1 MGRIRI
7 LPDILINQIAAGEV
21 IERPASVVK
30 ELVENAIDAGADR
43 IFIEIE
49 SGGKSLIRVS
59 DNGCGMS
66 REDALLAI
74 ERHATSK
81 LQSEADLFA
90 IHTLGFRGEALPS
103 IASVSKFSLITRELD
118 ADAGTEILVEGGRIV
133 SVQETG
139 AAPGTLVSV
148 NQLFYN
154 TPARRKFLKT
164 PATEMSHIA
173 EIVNTV
179 ALGNPGIQ
187 FKLSH
192 NGHVIYHF
200 SKAGAVSD
208 RLYEILGPSL
218 SGKLL
223 SFGIEAE
230 AMRLQGWVGDPSLTR
245 PNGRYQFVY
254 VNGRPVRDRLI
265 QRALMDAYSGWLM
278 KGQFPVAVLW
288 LEVPPHTVDVNVHP
302 TKSQVKF
309 MDSQMVYS
317 AVRGMIA
324 KTIGSTKT
332 ARGEGDTGFPA
343 SASASD
349 SNRNGTSK
357 DPEIPVRWEEG
368 TSSVRE
374 PMERFST
381 GSSPFSPTQKRLSE
395 LSETAEV
402 VREER
407 SPDGSRIS
415 FDELVVIGQLADS
428 YILCQTATSLVLIDQ
443 HAAHERVV
451 YERLSRVTHPESQYL
466 LIPQTVECSPR
477 EADILGR
484 LAPRL
489 QTVGLEIEPFGK
501 HTFAVLAVP
510 ALIDAAEAIRI
521 VRELIDRLIDSENLE
536 TEPTILDACIK
547 VMACH
552 GAIRA
557 NQKLSMEDMKALI
570 AQLRACDFPA
580 RCPHGRPT
588 WIAFGM
594 RDIERKFGRLG
605 AMTG

>member
-103 IASVSKFSLITRELD
+103 IASVSRFSLITREPH
-118 ADAGTEILVEGGRIV
+118 ADVGTEILVEGGRIV
-133 SVQETG
+133 SVQDTG

-154 TPARRKFLKT
+154 TPARRKFMKT

-173 EIVNTV
+173 EIVNTI
-179 ALGNPGIQ
+179 ALGKPGIQ

-218 SGKLL
+218 SGRLL
-223 SFGIEAE
+223 VFGMEAE
-230 AMRLQGWVGDPSLTR
+230 EMRLRGWVGEPNLTR

-254 VNGRPVRDRLI
+254 VNGRPVRDRLV

-278 KGQFPVAVLW
+278 KGQFPVAVVW
-288 LEVPPHTVDVNVHP
+288 LEVPAHTVDVNVHP

-309 MDSQMVYS
+309 IDSHRVYN

-324 KTIGSTKT
+324 RTIGSTK
-332 ARGEGDTGFPA
+332 RPQEGEPYVLPA
-343 SASASD
+343 PTSAPTPKAEH
-349 SNRNGTSK
+349 GVPT
-357 DPEIPVRWEEG
+357 RWEER
-368 TSSVRE
+368 TSTLRE
-374 PMERFST
+374 PMEGFSA
-381 GSSPFSPTQKRLSE
+381 GSFPGAPLIPPIQKPLSDMANAA
-395 LSETAEV
+395 ET
-402 VREER
+402 VREGR
-407 SPDGSRIS
+407 APDGSMIS
-415 FDELVVIGQLADS
+415 FDELVVLGQLADS

-451 YERLSRVTHPESQYL
+451 YERLSRVSHPESQYL

-477 EADILGR
+477 EADILAR

-489 QTVGLEIEPFGK
+489 QSVGLEIEPFGK

-521 VRELIDRLIDSENLE
+521 VRELIDRLIESENIE

-557 NQKLSMEDMKALI
+557 NQKLTVEDMKALI
-570 AQLRACDFPA
+570 TQLRACDFPA

-588 WIAFGM
+588 WIAYGM
-594 RDIERKFGRLG
+594 REIERKFGRLG
-605 AMTG
+605 SMTG

>member
-43 IFIEIE
+43 VFIEIE

-103 IASVSKFSLITRELD
+103 IASVSKFSLVTREPH

-133 SVQETG
+133 SVQDTG
-139 AAPGTLVSV
+139 AAPGTLITV

-154 TPARRKFLKT
+154 TPARRKFMKT

-173 EIVNTV
+173 EIVNTI
-179 ALGNPGIQ
+179 ALGNPIIQ

-200 SKAGAVSD
+200 SKAGDVSD

-218 SGKLL
+218 SGRLL
-223 SFGIEAE
+223 SFGVETEAI
-230 AMRLQGWVGDPSLTR
+230 RLRGWVGEPNLTR

-278 KGQFPVAVLW
+278 KGQFPIAVIW
-288 LEVPPHTVDVNVHP
+288 LEVPAHTVDVNVHP

-309 MDSQMVYS
+309 IDSQQVYS
-317 AVRGMIA
+317 TVRGIIA
-324 KTIGSTKT
+324 KTIGSTQKS
-332 ARGEGDTGFPA
+332 RGNEEPAFPVPA
-343 SASASD
+343 G
-349 SNRNGTSK
+349 NRSGA
-357 DPEIPVRWEEG
+357 PVVPPRWEEMVPA
-368 TSSVRE
+368 VRE
-374 PMERFST
+374 PMERISTRSFS
-381 GSSPFSPTQKRLSE
+381 GSTPMPPIQKRLSE
-395 LSETAEV
+395 MGETAEV
-402 VREER
+402 AREER
-407 SPDGSRIS
+407 SLDGSMIS

-451 YERLSRVTHPESQYL
+451 YERLSRVTHSESQYL

-477 EADILGR
+477 EADILTK

-489 QTVGLEIEPFGK
+489 QSVGLEIEPFGRQ
-501 HTFAVLAVP
+501 TFAILAVP

-521 VRELIDRLIDSENLE
+521 VRELIDRLIESENLE

-557 NQKLSMEDMKALI
+557 NQKLSVEDMRALI

-594 RDIERKFGRLG
+594 REIERKFGRLG
-605 AMTG
+605 SMTG

>member
-49 SGGKSLIRVS
+49 SGGKTLIRVS

-103 IASVSKFSLITRELD
+103 IASVSRFSLVTREPH
-118 ADAGTEILVEGGRIV
+118 ADVGTEILVEGGRTV
-133 SVQETG
+133 SVQDTG

-154 TPARRKFLKT
+154 TPARRKFMKT

-173 EIVNTV
+173 EIVNTI

-218 SGKLL
+218 SGRLL
-223 SFGIEAE
+223 AFGMEADQ
-230 AMRLQGWVGDPSLTR
+230 MHLRGWVGEPNLTR

-278 KGQFPVAVLW
+278 KGQFPVAVVW
-288 LEVPPHTVDVNVHP
+288 LEVPAHTVDVNVHP

-309 MDSQMVYS
+309 IDSHQVYN
-317 AVRGMIA
+317 AVRGIIA
-324 KTIGSTKT
+324 KTIGSTKKSPVDEHSAFPT
-332 ARGEGDTGFPA
+332 QKQPPNGEPFVPT
-343 SASASD
+343 
-349 SNRNGTSK
+349 
-357 DPEIPVRWEEG
+357 RWEEMVPAVG
-368 TSSVRE
+368 E
-374 PMERFST
+374 PMERFSA
-381 GSSPFSPTQKRLSE
+381 GSFPGTPPFRPTQKPLSE
-395 LSETAEV
+395 MAETAET

-407 SPDGSRIS
+407 SPDGSMIS

-443 HAAHERVV
+443 HAAHERIV

-477 EADILGR
+477 EADILAR

-489 QTVGLEIEPFGK
+489 QSVGLEIEPFGK

-521 VRELIDRLIDSENLE
+521 VRELIDRLIESENIE

-557 NQKLSMEDMKALI
+557 NQKLSVEDMKALI
-570 AQLRACDFPA
+570 TQLRTCDFPA

-588 WIAFGM
+588 WIAYGM
-594 RDIERKFGRLG
+594 REIERKFGRLG
-605 AMTG
+605 SMTG

>member
-1 MGRIRI
+1 VGRIRI

-103 IASVSKFSLITRELD
+103 IASVSRFSLITREPQ
-118 ADAGTEILVEGGRIV
+118 ADVGTEILVEGGRIV
-133 SVQETG
+133 SVQDIG

-154 TPARRKFLKT
+154 TPARRKFMKT

-173 EIVNTV
+173 EIVNTI

-218 SGKLL
+218 SGRLL
-223 SFGIEAE
+223 AFGMEAE
-230 AMRLQGWVGDPSLTR
+230 AMRLRGWVGEPNLTR

-278 KGQFPVAVLW
+278 KGQFPVAVVW
-288 LEVPPHTVDVNVHP
+288 LEVPAHTVDVNVHP

-309 MDSQMVYS
+309 IDSHQVYH
-317 AVRGMIA
+317 AVRGIIA
-324 KTIGSTKT
+324 KTIGSTKYPREEGHSVFAAAT
-332 ARGEGDTGFPA
+332 PLPAPSGE
-343 SASASD
+343 
-349 SNRNGTSK
+349 
-357 DPEIPVRWEEG
+357 PVVPTRWEEMAPA
-368 TSSVRE
+368 VWE
-374 PMERFST
+374 PMERYSA
-381 GSSPFSPTQKRLSE
+381 GSSSGGASFPPTQNPLSE
-395 LSETAEV
+395 MAPAAEL

-407 SPDGSRIS
+407 SPDGSMIS

-428 YILCQTATSLVLIDQ
+428 YILCQTSTSLVLIDQ
-443 HAAHERVV
+443 HAAHERIV
-451 YERLSRVTHPESQYL
+451 YERLSRVSHPEGQYL

-477 EADILGR
+477 EADILAR

-489 QTVGLEIEPFGK
+489 QSVGLEIEPFGK

-521 VRELIDRLIDSENLE
+521 VRELIDRLIESENID

-557 NQKLSMEDMKALI
+557 NQKLSVEDMKALI
-570 AQLRACDFPA
+570 TQLRACDFPA

-588 WIAFGM
+588 WIAYGM
-594 RDIERKFGRLG
+594 REIERKFGRLG
-605 AMTG
+605 SMTG